1 MIRSNIKRIIYNSD
15 DKISKVLKT
24 FGLYSHITNNRPFAL
39 LINNNNQC
47 IATIT
52 DGDIRRYLS
61 KGGKVDDPI
70 IFSGNKKFHYLDKN
84 STLNKKIREFEKL
97 FSMQSGIYTLP
108 VLNKDNNNGPPYYT
122 RGVLV
127 CLFRVRK

>member
-1 MIRSNIKRIIYNSD
+1 MKKLNIKKIIYNSD

-24 FGLYSHITNNRPFAL
+24 FGLHAQMTNNRPFAL
-39 LINNNNQC
+39 IINNNKQC

-70 IFSGNKKFHYLDKN
+70 ILSGNKKFHYLDKN

-97 FSMQSGIYTLP
+97 FNMQSGIYTLP
-108 VLNKDNNNGPPYYT
+108 VLNKEKKS
-122 RGVLV
+122 V
-127 CLFRVRK
+127 K